1 MIPMARIYTRTG
13 DRGETGLV
21 GGTRIPKDSIRVDA
35 YGSMDE
41 LNSVLGLAK
50 SFVTDTEL
58 DSLLREL
65 QNDLFIAGS
74 DLASVKSDQNVPRIT
89 SERILELE
97 RIIDKY
103 EEELPPLKV
112 FILPGG
118 TNAGAALHFARS
130 VARRAE
136 RRIITLGRT
145 DKINDQLIPY
155 INRLSDLLFVLARV
169 INYRQR
175 TVEVQWHSKP

>member
-13 DRGETGLV
+13 DKGETGLV
-21 GGTRIPKDSIRVDA
+21 GGTRILKDSIRVDA

>member
-1 MIPMARIYTRTG
+1 MARIYTRTG

-21 GGTRIPKDSIRVDA
+21 GGTRVPKDSIRVDA
-35 YGSMDE
+35 YGSVDE

-58 DSLLREL
+58 NLLLREL
-65 QNDLFIAGS
+65 QNDLFIAGA
-74 DLASVKSDQNVPRIT
+74 DLASVKSDQKVPRIT

-97 RIIDKY
+97 RIIDRY
-103 EEELPPLKV
+103 EEELPPLNV

-118 TNAGAALHFARS
+118 TNAGATLHFARA

-136 RRIITLGRT
+136 RRIVTLGNT